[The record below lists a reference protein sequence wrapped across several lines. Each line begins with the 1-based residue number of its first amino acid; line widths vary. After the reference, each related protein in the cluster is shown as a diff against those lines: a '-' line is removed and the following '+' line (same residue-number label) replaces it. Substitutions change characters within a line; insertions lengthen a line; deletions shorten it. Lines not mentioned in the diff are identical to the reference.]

1 MSVDI
6 TNVTVLDNP
15 TSFTNPMQFEIT
27 FECVAPLSDDL
38 GTHPAFLPKCLLGSL
53 LVWVD
58 ESPASHL
65 ACQPFFFNSAF

>member
-38 GTHPAFLPKCLLGSL
+38 GTHPAFLPKCRLGSL

-58 ESPASHL
+58 ESPCLTPGVSAH
-65 ACQPFFFNSAF
+65 FFF